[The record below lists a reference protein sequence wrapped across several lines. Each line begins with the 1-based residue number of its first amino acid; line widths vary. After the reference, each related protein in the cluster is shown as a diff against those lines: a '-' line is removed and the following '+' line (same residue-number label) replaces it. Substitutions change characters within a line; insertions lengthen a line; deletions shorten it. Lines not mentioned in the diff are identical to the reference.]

1 MAIVVRSVPYPFHLQ
16 MAKVPLR
23 CPVVTEKGERRRM
36 GDNVLGVLRITDKE
50 DVISN
55 LLAYCIRQSD

>member
-1 MAIVVRSVPYPFHLQ
+1 
-16 MAKVPLR
+16 
-23 CPVVTEKGERRRM
+23 M